1 MSELDQKSLMERVA
15 VLENLLN
22 AMKSQDR
29 SLKYF
34 SGETT
39 ISSLDPGDTA
49 WMLVATA
56 LVLFMTIPGLA
67 LYYAGMVRT
76 KNVLASVIQVYIF
89 NSSTFSRQL
98 ISLT

>member
-1 MSELDQKSLMERVA
+1 MSELDQKSLIERVA

-29 SLKYF
+29 SLRYF

-39 ISSLDPGDTA
+39 ISSLDSGDTA

-89 NSSTFSRQL
+89 NSSTFSR
-98 ISLT
+98 